1 MANFTHSPHPL
12 LLQSALPQQ
21 RSVCNLSFLS
31 NQFMFRFH
39 QWNFSTHTF
48 VFPQLQAQRWWI
60 HSLVPKSTSPG
71 SSPRLGPSQSLSP
84 DQEELCRLSVPWKW
98 WRGYILSLKP
108 QEIMNAKK
116 KSVSI
121 CYVPPLCSFIHQ
133 HISEEIHGFYM
144 TSPKF
149 KLRNNFSWVSTFMR
163 SYNSLIFVF
172 LQICSSKL
180 TNERVLIRFE
190 IEDA

>member
-1 MANFTHSPHPL
+1 MKFFNSHIRVPSTSGPTLMDTQFGSKKHFTR
-12 LLQSALPQQ
+12 QLPSFGTI
-21 RSVCNLSFLS
+21 SVLITWPGRTLSF
-31 NQFMFRFH
+31 
-39 QWNFSTHTF
+39 
-48 VFPQLQAQRWWI
+48 I
-60 HSLVPKSTSPG
+60 G
-71 SSPRLGPSQSLSP
+71 
-84 DQEELCRLSVPWKW
+84 
-98 WRGYILSLKP
+98 SLKMMTRLYSVTKTARNN
-108 QEIMNAKK
+108 ECEK